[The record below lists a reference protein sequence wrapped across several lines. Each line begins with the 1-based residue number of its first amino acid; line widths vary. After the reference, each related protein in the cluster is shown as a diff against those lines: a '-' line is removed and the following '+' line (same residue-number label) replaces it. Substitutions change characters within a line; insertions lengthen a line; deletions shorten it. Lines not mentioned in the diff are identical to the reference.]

1 MSYEN
6 GTMEYEKYHTYDEAG
21 AGTTDAD
28 KAQRRE
34 RIATAILA
42 GIHANAACV
51 HIDYRMAA
59 KCAIYGAEALIAEL
73 DRNK

>member
-6 GTMEYEKYHTYDEAG
+6 GTMEYEKNYTYDE

-28 KAQRRE
+28 EAQRRE

-51 HIDYRMAA
+51 HIEYRIAA

-73 DRNK
+73 DRKE